1 MTNLDIIVLLVVV
14 VIIFQKLRNL
24 LGTRPTGGEE
34 LSEEKA
40 AEILNFLIKENRKIA
55 NEQKTA
61 EEKNSLKEKEQLSE
75 TEAVLAQIPNFNPSR
90 FEESA
95 KKAFEIIITSFAKGD
110 TEALEMLVSK
120 NLFKKFQEIINQR
133 QSDDITAETD
143 LIGFSEVKIVNA
155 KIVKNDTARISVE
168 FHSEQVN
175 LLRNAEGKVIEGDEN
190 YIQNITDVWTFEK
203 SLTSSNPNWIL
214 VSTKK

>member
-14 VIIFQKLRNL
+14 VIIFQKLRSL

-61 EEKNSLKEKEQLSE
+61 EENSLKEKEQLSE
-75 TEAVLAQIPNFNPSR
+75 TEAVLAQIPHFNPSR

-95 KKAFEIIITSFAKGD
+95 KKAFEIIITSFAEGD

-133 QSDDITAETD
+133 QSDGITAETD

-203 SLTSSNPNWIL
+203 SLTSVNPNWIL

>member
-95 KKAFEIIITSFAKGD
+95 KKAFEIIITSD